1 MEAPYPAGLDDI
13 VVGDASSESDGNGGA
28 ADDDGDCDVV
38 AAAGGAGSAP
48 QSVAGGLIPAVSG
61 GGSARCVGLVVLLR
75 DVRVRCGLV
84 GCVSSPPPPL
94 MRGKEGRGI
103 TQPRDLLRVNVS
115 DGGKRNHRSATV
127 PSLIML

>member
-48 QSVAGGLIPAVSG
+48 QSVAVAGGLIPAVPG
-61 GGSARCVGLVVLLR
+61 QGSAG
-75 DVRVRCGLV
+75 
-84 GCVSSPPPPL
+84 
-94 MRGKEGRGI
+94 
-103 TQPRDLLRVNVS
+103 
-115 DGGKRNHRSATV
+115 
-127 PSLIML
+127 